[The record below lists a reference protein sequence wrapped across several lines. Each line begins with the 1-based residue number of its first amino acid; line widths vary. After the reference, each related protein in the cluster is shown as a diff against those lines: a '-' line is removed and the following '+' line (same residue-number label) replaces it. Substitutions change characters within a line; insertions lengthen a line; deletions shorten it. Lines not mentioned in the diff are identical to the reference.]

1 MVAIESA
8 IFDIGRLETLAGG
21 DTFIHRLDPRTKLLT
36 GIFFT
41 VTVVSFGKYT
51 LSGLL
56 IFFLFPVTMLLQAEL
71 PALYLLKKLALALPF
86 VFFVGI
92 FNPILDREILF
103 YLGPFGIAGGWVS
116 FFSILLRFSLTV
128 LTVFV
133 LIATTGVMG
142 LSLAMEKLGVPN
154 TFATQLLFLYRY
166 LFILVAEAGRL
177 VRARALRSFNGR
189 GLGWRVTSHMVGH
202 LLLRTLNRAR
212 RIHLAMLSRG
222 FTGEIRLT
230 RPLHLGWT
238 DLGFLVFWCSFFVI
252 MRFLDMPRLL
262 GELLLGIWS

>member
-1 MVAIESA
+1 MAAIESA

-21 DTFIHRLDPRTKLLT
+21 DTAIHRLDPRIKLLT
-36 GIFFT
+36 GIFFV

-51 LSGLL
+51 LSALL
-56 IFFLFPVTMLLQAEL
+56 IFFLFPVSMLLQAQL
-71 PALYLLKKLALALPF
+71 PPLYLLKKLALALPF

-92 FNPILDREILF
+92 FNPVLDREVLF
-103 YLGPFGIAGGWVS
+103 YLGPLGISGGWVS
-116 FFSILLRFSLTV
+116 FLSILLRFTLTV
-128 LTVFV
+128 LTVFI

-142 LSLAMEKLGVPN
+142 LSMALEKLGVPN

-177 VRARALRSFNGR
+177 VRARALRSFDGR
-189 GLGWRVTSHMVGH
+189 GLGWQVTSHMVGH

-230 RPLHLGWT
+230 RPVHLGAA
-238 DLGFLVFWCSFFVI
+238 DIRFLIFWCSFFTL
-252 MRFLDMPRLL
+252 MRLFDLPRLL
-262 GELLLGIWS
+262 GELLLGIYS